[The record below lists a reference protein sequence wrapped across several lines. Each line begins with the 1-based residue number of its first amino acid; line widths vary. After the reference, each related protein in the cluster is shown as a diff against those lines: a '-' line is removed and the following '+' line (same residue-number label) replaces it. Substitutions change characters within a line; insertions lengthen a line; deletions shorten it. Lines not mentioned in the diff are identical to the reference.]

1 MDNSTN
7 DNKQMEIDYA
17 GNAVLVFSVLLLGY
31 VALAG
36 FGLTTIDWSTQFI
49 LACLIALTLSIIYV
63 GIQVGRIS
71 SKLK

>member
-7 DNKQMEIDYA
+7 DDKQIEIDYA
-17 GNAVLVFSVLLLGY
+17 GNAVLVFSVGLLGY

-36 FGLTTIDWSTQFI
+36 FGSTTIDWSTQFI
-49 LACLIALTLSIIYV
+49 LACLIALTLAIIYV